1 MAPRGRGVVVRWS
14 RPRKTD
20 MLTRLKVNG
29 FKNLLDLE
37 VDFGPFTCI
46 AGPNGSGKS
55 NVFDAIHFLSLL
67 ADHDIMTAAQKVRS
81 ATGRSEDPRHLIW
94 TDGEALADSVSLAAE
109 MIVPARVEDD
119 FGREAKATTTFL
131 RYELE
136 LAYEPPARGER
147 HLGRLR
153 LVREHL
159 DYIKRSHAHEHL
171 RWPHSKSEFRDK
183 VVVGSRRGKAFIST
197 DEDDGRRTIRV
208 HQDGGSRG
216 NPKPWSADAAPRTI
230 VCTTTTAS
238 DPTILAAR
246 REMQSWRQLMLEP
259 SAMRSPDPVHILSNA
274 HIGSNGA
281 HLAAALYRQATSP
294 LEDDRVDE
302 ERVYSEIVQ
311 RLSHLVDVKAIRVI
325 RNDQLDT
332 LTLEMQQPGGAFLP
346 ARSLSD
352 GTLRFLALCILHRD
366 PRVGGLLCM
375 EEPENGIHPERIPA
389 MVDLVRGL
397 AVDPECPPGEGNPV
411 RQVLVNT
418 HSPAFVQLQRPQDLL
433 FAKPATVRG
442 PRGLPA
448 RTVRLLPV
456 RGPGGW
462 RGVPDVARAEIL
474 AYLSKPAGSQMTLD
488 EMAA

>member
-1 MAPRGRGVVVRWS
+1 
-14 RPRKTD
+14 
-20 MLTRLKVNG
+20 MLTRLEVNG
-29 FKNLLDLE
+29 FKNLLGLS

-67 ADHDIMTAAQKVRS
+67 ADNDIMTAAQKVRS
-81 ATGRSEDPRHLIW
+81 ATGRSEDPRHLVW
-94 TDGEALADSVSLAAE
+94 TDGEALAPSVSFAAE
-109 MIVPARVEDD
+109 MVVPARVQDD
-119 FGREAKATTTFL
+119 FGREVEATTTFL

-136 LAYEPPARGER
+136 LAYEPPARGAR
-147 HLGRLR
+147 NLGRLK
-153 LVREHL
+153 LAREHL
-159 DYIKRSHAHEHL
+159 DYIKRGQAHEHL
-171 RWPHSKSEFRDK
+171 HWPHSKSEFRDK

-197 DEDDGRRTIRV
+197 EVDDGRRIIKV

-246 REMQSWRQLMLEP
+246 REMQSWRLLMLEP
-259 SAMRSPDPVHILSNA
+259 SAMRSPDPVHILANA

-281 HLAAALYRQATSP
+281 HLAAALYRQAAFP
-294 LEDDRVDE
+294 LEDGRVDE
-302 ERVYSEIVQ
+302 DRVYAEIVQ
-311 RLSHLVDVKAIRVI
+311 RLSRLLDVKAIRVA

-332 LTLEMQQPGGAFLP
+332 LTLEMQQQGGAFLP

-375 EEPENGIHPERIPA
+375 EEPENGIHPERMPA
-389 MVDLVRGL
+389 MVELVRDL
-397 AVDPECPPGEGNPV
+397 AVDPQRSPGEGNPF
-411 RQVLVNT
+411 RQVIVNT

-433 FAKPATVRG
+433 FAKPATIRG
-442 PRGLPA
+442 PRGLPV

-456 RGPGGW
+456 RDPGGW
-462 RGVPDVARAEIL
+462 RMQPGAPDVARAEIL
-474 AYLSKPAGSQMTLD
+474 AYLSKPVGSQMTVD